1 MRKNLSIEGRK
12 KFFCDACQRST
23 VLLTENI
30 SSRTSEWTQGRSRI
44 YSKDF
49 FIEIKC
55 NPYEGTLC
63 YFIIFSLLEHLWT
76 TVPTCC

>member
-30 SSRTSEWTQGRSRI
+30 SSRTSEWT
-44 YSKDF
+44 
-49 FIEIKC
+49 
-55 NPYEGTLC
+55 
-63 YFIIFSLLEHLWT
+63 
-76 TVPTCC
+76 